1 MNADTR
7 ADCQKSEKCW
17 QIIAPE
23 RSGAAFLF
31 QETAQDSK
39 NGKDNNPDLPY
50 TEFTRQGGEESGKH
64 RIYIE
69 G

>member
-1 MNADTR
+1 MSL
-7 ADCQKSEKCW
+7 KG
-17 QIIAPE
+17 P
-23 RSGAAFLF
+23 AAGGESRLRDSFLF

-50 TEFTRQGGEESGKH
+50 TGFTRQGGEESGKH